1 MNVMGNDRNAPATK
15 GDLEDLETRLKGEIS
30 GVESK
35 ISGLET
41 RLKGEISGV
50 ESKISGLETRLKGE
64 MSEVETRLKAE
75 MSEAEARLTEKMR
88 DMQTE
93 LLHAFYGFTESV
105 QSRFKAQD
113 DTEAGLKHRLTVLET
128 RLLDVERRLNTP
140 PAA

>member
-1 MNVMGNDRNAPATK
+1 MNVMGNDRDAPATK

-30 GVESK
+30 GVETRLK
-35 ISGLET
+35 GEISGVET

-50 ESKISGLETRLKGE
+50 ETRLKG
-64 MSEVETRLKAE
+64 E

-113 DTEAGLKHRLTVLET
+113 DTESGLKHRLTVLEG
-128 RLLDVERRLNTP
+128 RLLEVERRLNMP

>member
-30 GVESK
+30 GVELK
-35 ISGLET
+35 ISGVELKISGVET
-41 RLKGEISGV
+41 RLKGESSGV
-50 ESKISGLETRLKGE
+50 ETRLKGE
-64 MSEVETRLKAE
+64 MSEV
-75 MSEAEARLTEKMR
+75 EARLTEKMR

-113 DTEAGLKHRLTVLET
+113 DTEAGLKHRLTVLEG
-128 RLLDVERRLNTP
+128 RLLEVERRLNMP